1 MGADSDALNLT
12 PVERAM
18 GQAVTYAGL
27 FEYPL
32 TPLELVRS
40 LPEVRVPADFD
51 PVAAYRSSR
60 FLQTRVSF
68 EDGLFF
74 PAGRREFVQLRRRR
88 RQWSR
93 QRLQRF
99 RSALRL
105 VCSLPCVRA
114 VALSGSAAH
123 FNMEAD
129 SDIDLFIIARG
140 ARVWWVAVAILVL
153 TRLLGCRADL
163 CFNFILSDQHLQVSP
178 PDLFTANQIIHLRPL
193 IGGSELERLVRANPF
208 VGDWYPNFDLA
219 LSEPWTEA
227 VPGRLLATLKG
238 IAEGVLALGAGFL
251 LEAGCRALYRRYL
264 LFRRG
269 SWESPE
275 EVVLDDDYLKL
286 HTRSHRRKVLERFG
300 SAWDQTLSAGEDR
313 NLRSRQRSSGS
324 RTADA
329 SE

>member
-1 MGADSDALNLT
+1 
-12 PVERAM
+12 M

-32 TPLELVRS
+32 TAAELVRS
-40 LPEVRVPADFD
+40 LPELKVPADFD

-68 EDGLFF
+68 EGGLFF
-74 PAGRREFVQLRRRR
+74 PAGCREFVQQRSRR

-93 QRLQRF
+93 QRLRRF
-99 RSALRL
+99 RLPLRL
-105 VCSLPCVRA
+105 ICSLPCVRA

-163 CFNFILSDQHLQVSP
+163 CFNFILSDRRLQVSP

-193 IGGSELERLVRANPF
+193 VGGSELERFIQANPF
-208 VGDWYPNFDLA
+208 VRDWYPNFDPG
-219 LSEPWTEA
+219 LSEPWAEA

-238 IAEGVLALGAGFL
+238 IAERLLSLGPGFL
-251 LEAGCRALYRRYL
+251 LETGCRVLYRRYL
-264 LFRRG
+264 RFRQG

-286 HTRSHRRKVLERFG
+286 HTRSHRRAVMDRFR
-300 SAWDQTLSAGEDR
+300 SAWDQVLAGGEER